1 MPFKCF
7 SLAES
12 KINPK
17 LQVTNSIQNQG
28 LINTNGKQLVTD
40 RNVKFEFKVNLTKL
54 VSKINKNMYE
64 TSSAR
69 M

>member
-1 MPFKCF
+1 MRFKCF

-40 RNVKFEFKVNLTKL
+40 RNVKFEFK
-54 VSKINKNMYE
+54 SE
-64 TSSAR
+64 PH
-69 M
+69 